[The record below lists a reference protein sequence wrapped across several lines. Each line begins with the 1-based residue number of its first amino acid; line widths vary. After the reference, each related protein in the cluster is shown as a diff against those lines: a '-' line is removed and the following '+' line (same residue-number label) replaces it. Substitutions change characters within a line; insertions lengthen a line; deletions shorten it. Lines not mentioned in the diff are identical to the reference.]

1 MSKAGAVMVGTIR
14 NAEDLLIA
22 AAKFVERDPGS
33 AGFLDR
39 FAQAVQA
46 DPAVAARLLSQ
57 VLAARERVGNV
68 RFTLW
73 PGDLEVVTTSA
84 GATLTVCALAGPGGV
99 LAASIRV
106 TDAARHPVS
115 AAAFRVTIG
124 ASEDV
129 VVTDPGGRVSI
140 SGVGR
145 SMAIVIGEAR
155 TETVLDVEDVGALI
169 QLPRTLRRGGL
180 RLAAAVDAETAE
192 TVAEE
197 TRAPQWP
204 IPLGAAELW
213 GMEREG
219 GYDLTILVPG
229 ISGTFAAE
237 AGAHAVAFTTQ
248 DRDGHPHRWVV
259 PLAPTPRAFAG
270 TLYGT
275 DADSIRMDNVTVRD
289 SEALLADLGEGS
301 DEVIGRSVLY
311 ADSGRAWLAL
321 AQRLPSGPL
330 RDSVNNA
337 LARRGEI

>member
-155 TETVLDVEDVGALI
+155 TETVLDVEDV
-169 QLPRTLRRGGL
+169 
-180 RLAAAVDAETAE
+180 E
-192 TVAEE
+192 
-197 TRAPQWP
+197 
-204 IPLGAAELW
+204 
-213 GMEREG
+213 
-219 GYDLTILVPG
+219 
-229 ISGTFAAE
+229 
-237 AGAHAVAFTTQ
+237 H
-248 DRDGHPHRWVV
+248 
-259 PLAPTPRAFAG
+259 
-270 TLYGT
+270 
-275 DADSIRMDNVTVRD
+275 
-289 SEALLADLGEGS
+289 
-301 DEVIGRSVLY
+301 
-311 ADSGRAWLAL
+311 
-321 AQRLPSGPL
+321 
-330 RDSVNNA
+330 
-337 LARRGEI
+337 